1 MNIMYKLLFP
11 LLLFSLAFA
20 APHQIAAQS
29 KTAPPAGAIATN
41 STDRFVLRD
50 GAVVLVQGSRS
61 SPLTK
66 NVVLSNGTKINYK
79 SGIVE
84 FTTGKKTTL
93 REGDYVQMNG
103 DIVYATPASAAA
115 ARGDNSVPATA
126 QYNKYVERGTTATS
140 TTISATPVSE
150 ELTGLLTRK
159 IQLLNQK
166 ISLMA
171 PNPANQAALDKL
183 NQQLETLDAQINR

>member
-1 MNIMYKLLFP
+1 MHKLLFL
-11 LLLFSLAFA
+11 LLLFSSALTT
-20 APHQIAAQS
+20 PHQIAAQS
-29 KTAPPAGAIATN
+29 KTTPPARAIATN
-41 STDRFVLRD
+41 PTDRFVLRD
-50 GAVVLVQGSRS
+50 GAVVLMQGSRL
-61 SPLTK
+61 SPLSK
-66 NVVLSNGTKINYK
+66 NMVLSNGTKINYK

-84 FTTGKKTTL
+84 FATGKKTTL
-93 REGDYVQMNG
+93 REGDYVKMNG

-140 TTISATPVSE
+140 ATVAATPVSE

-166 ISLMA
+166 INLMT
-171 PNPANQAALDKL
+171 PNPTNQAAVDKL
-183 NQQLETLDAQINR
+183 NQQLEALDAQINR

>member
-1 MNIMYKLLFP
+1 MLIFGCSYQL
-11 LLLFSLAFA
+11 
-20 APHQIAAQS
+20 AAQS
-29 KTAPPAGAIATN
+29 KTTPPAGAVAAN
-41 STDRFVLRD
+41 ATDRFVMSD
-50 GAVVLVQGSRS
+50 GTVLLMQGGRS
-61 SPLTK
+61 NPLSK

-93 REGDYVQMNG
+93 REGDYVKMNG

-126 QYNKYVERGTTATS
+126 QYDKYVERGTTATS
-140 TTISATPVSE
+140 TTVSGTPVSE
-150 ELTGLLTRK
+150 ELTALLTRK

-166 ISLMA
+166 ISLMT
-171 PNPANQAALDKL
+171 PNPANQAAVDKL
-183 NQQLETLDAQINR
+183 NQQLGALDAQINH

>member
-1 MNIMYKLLFP
+1 MNIMYKLLSP
-11 LLLFSLAFA
+11 LLLFSLVSII
-20 APHQIAAQS
+20 PHQIAAQS
-29 KTAPPAGAIATN
+29 KTAPSTGAIATN
-41 STDRFVLRD
+41 TADRFVLRD

-61 SPLTK
+61 SSLSK

-79 SGIVE
+79 NGIVE
-84 FTTGKKTTL
+84 FATGKKTTL
-93 REGDYVQMNG
+93 REGDYVKMNG

-126 QYNKYVERGTTATS
+126 QYNPYVERGKTATS
-140 TTISATPVSE
+140 TTVAATPVSE

-166 ISLMA
+166 ISLMT

-183 NQQLETLDAQINR
+183 NQQLETLDARINR